1 MAENLAAKF
10 AKDLPDDKEIR
21 NEFKRIWKLFE
32 GAPEKQLKL
41 AGGEIAR
48 AAFLAVTIARLEK
61 DISENSY
68 EEAYQNGQNQMGKKK
83 TAAADLHV
91 SYTKNFLAVMRQLHS
106 VLGTSGE
113 DNEGDSFV
121 NF

>member
-21 NEFKRIWKLFE
+21 NEFKRIWRLFE

-41 AGGEIAR
+41 AGKEIAR
-48 AAFLAVTIARLEK
+48 AAFLAITIDRLEK
-61 DISENSY
+61 DIVANNY
-68 EEAYQNGQNQMGKKK
+68 EEEYQNGQNQRGKKK

-91 SYTKNFLAVMRQLHS
+91 SYTKNFLAVMKQLHT
-106 VLGTSGE
+106 VLGVQ
-113 DNEGDSFV
+113 GDESAGDPFDD
-121 NF
+121 F